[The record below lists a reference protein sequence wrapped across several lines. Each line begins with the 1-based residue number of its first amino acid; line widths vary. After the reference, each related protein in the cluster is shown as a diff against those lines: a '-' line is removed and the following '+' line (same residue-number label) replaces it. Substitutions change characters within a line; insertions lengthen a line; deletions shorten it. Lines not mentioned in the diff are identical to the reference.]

1 MIKLF
6 HSCCLVLSALALP
19 GIAYPQEL
27 SWPVKPLRII
37 VPGGAGGNVDI
48 RARWLAQHL
57 SSALGQSVVV
67 ENRPGAGGNI
77 GTELGARSV
86 PDGYTLVM
94 IHQGTMAVNPHLYPH
109 TGYRPLSDFIPLSR
123 IGGAGPML
131 LAVRPD
137 SPARSVADLVRMA
150 KDKPGQLSFGSPGV
164 GTPPH
169 MAGELFKR
177 LAGIDAVHV
186 PYKGGGQ
193 AANDLMAGHVT
204 WTFDG
209 TNVQQPLAQAGR
221 IRALAVTARERLAG
235 LPDVPTMAEAGVA
248 GYEFTSWTGIALPA
262 GTPPA
267 IVRRLHGEI
276 SRILGSSEAKD
287 YFGNL
292 GLTAGA
298 DTPEA
303 FSAQIRSEYARWGE
317 FIKQTGLKAE

>member
-1 MIKLF
+1 MSKLF
-6 HSCCLVLSALALP
+6 HTCCLALAALLLP
-19 GIAYPQEL
+19 ALAQPQEP

-57 SSALGQSVVV
+57 TSALGQSVVV
-67 ENRPGAGGNI
+67 ENKPGAGGNI
-77 GTELGARSV
+77 GTELGARSAA
-86 PDGYTLVM
+86 DGYTLVM
-94 IHQGTMAVNPHLYPH
+94 IHQGTMAVNPHLYAH
-109 TGYRPLSDFIPLSR
+109 TGYHPLTDFIPLSR
-123 IGGAGPML
+123 IGGAGPL
-131 LAVRPD
+131 VLAVRPD
-137 SPARSVADLVRMA
+137 SPARSVADLVRLA
-150 KDKPGQLSFGSPGV
+150 REKPGQLSFGSPGI

-193 AANDLMAGHVT
+193 AANDLLAGHVS

-209 TNVQQPLAQAGR
+209 TTVQQPLVQAGR
-221 IRALAVTARERLAG
+221 LRALAVTGHERLAS
-235 LPDVPTMAEAGVA
+235 LPDVPTMAEAGVT
-248 GYEFTSWTGIALPA
+248 GYEFTAWTGVALPA

-267 IVRRLHGEI
+267 IVRRLHSEI
-276 SRILGSSEAKD
+276 SRILGSSEAKS
-287 YFGNL
+287 YFGSL
-292 GLTAGA
+292 GLAAGA

-303 FSAQIRSEYARWGE
+303 FAAQIRSEYARWGE